1 MPNLSYRLWPE
12 WANFGPYKSQ
22 VGRKMLSLF
31 WRKKFLKKD
40 LGSKNICE
48 KICYVERNPTLCAK
62 RSSARINKKL
72 HHSYNMWMN
81 ISLASWSTK
90 LSPTHDKLYRVASC
104 VLNNF
109 KWAWGLRPAPTISVK
124 ACLGLKLL
132 TSLASVAYTAVNTL
146 QVRLLKWIGSVV

>member
-12 WANFGPYKSQ
+12 WANFEPYKSQ
-22 VGRKMLSLF
+22 AGGKMLSLF
-31 WRKKFLKKD
+31 LKYFLK
-40 LGSKNICE
+40 

-62 RSSARINKKL
+62 RSSARINKKI

-109 KWAWGLRPAPTISVK
+109 KWAWGLRPTPTISVK
-124 ACLGLKLL
+124 ACLVLKLF
-132 TSLASVAYTAVNTL
+132 TNVASVAYTAVNTL
-146 QVRLLKWIGSVV
+146 QVRLLKWIG